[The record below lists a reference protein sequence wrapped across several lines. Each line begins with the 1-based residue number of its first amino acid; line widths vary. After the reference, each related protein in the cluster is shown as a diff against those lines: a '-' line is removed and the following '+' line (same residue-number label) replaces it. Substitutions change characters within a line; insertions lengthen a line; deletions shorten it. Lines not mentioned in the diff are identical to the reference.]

1 MRAERL
7 ISEFDVDFD
16 VCAFDLKPGIP
27 PEGLYR
33 EQAYAGRVY
42 PSGYVDNMIQT
53 ARDSGI
59 DMKRPPI
66 IPNTR
71 KAHEATEFAK
81 EAGRL
86 LAFHRAVFAAYWEGE
101 QNIGDTSVL
110 CRIGAAAGLHPDAL
124 AEALSDGRYTT
135 EVEEQ
140 IAWTRAAGITGVPT
154 FIFEE
159 KFALVGAQD
168 YDVFRD
174 VAKRVI
180 RKREQ
185 DTTSEEG

>member
-1 MRAERL
+1 MSDFIVE
-7 ISEFDVDFD
+7 FD

-27 PEGLYR
+27 PEGLSR
-33 EQAYAGRVY
+33 EQVYAGRVY
-42 PSGYVDNMIQT
+42 PAGYLDNMIQT
-53 ARDSGI
+53 ARDACI

-86 LAFHRAVFAAYWEGE
+86 LPFHRAVFHTYWERQE
-101 QNIGDTSVL
+101 NIGDVDIL
-110 CRIGAAAGLHPDAL
+110 VRIGAESGLDADAMRQAL
-124 AEALSDGRYTT
+124 ADGRYTA

-168 YDVFRD
+168 YEVFRD
-174 VAKRVI
+174 VASRVVSG
-180 RKREQ
+180 RL
-185 DTTSEEG
+185 TG

>member
-1 MRAERL
+1 VRAERL
-7 ISEFDVDFD
+7 MSEFQVDFD

-27 PEGLYR
+27 PEGLSR
-33 EQAYAGRVY
+33 EQVYGGRVY
-42 PSGYVDNMIQT
+42 PPGYIDNLIQT
-53 ARDSGI
+53 ARDAGI

-81 EAGRL
+81 GAGH
-86 LAFHRAVFAAYWEGE
+86 LAEFHRAIFAAYFERE
-101 QNIGDTSVL
+101 ENIGDIEVL
-110 CRIGAAAGLHPDAL
+110 CRIGAECDLDAAGLR
-124 AEALSDGRYTT
+124 EALSDGRYAA

-159 KFALVGAQD
+159 KFALVGAQE
-168 YDVFRD
+168 YEVFRD
-174 VAKRVI
+174 VAERVVQG
-180 RKREQ
+180 RLRAER
-185 DTTSEEG
+185 

>member
-1 MRAERL
+1 M
-7 ISEFDVDFD
+7 SEFDVDFD

-27 PEGLYR
+27 PEGLSR

-42 PSGYVDNMIQT
+42 PSGYIDSMIQT
-53 ARDSGI
+53 ARDAGI

-71 KAHEATEFAK
+71 KAHEATEFARD
-81 EAGRL
+81 AGRL
-86 LAFHRAVFAAYWEGE
+86 LPFHRAVFTAYWERE
-101 QNIGDTSVL
+101 ENIGDVGVL
-110 CRIGAAAGLHPDAL
+110 CRIGADAGLDPDAL
-124 AEALSDGRYTT
+124 REALSDGRYTT

-140 IAWTRAAGITGVPT
+140 IGWTRAAGITGVPT

-159 KFALVGAQD
+159 KFALVGAQE
-168 YDVFRD
+168 YGVFRD

-185 DTTSEEG
+185 NTSSEEG

>member
-1 MRAERL
+1 VRAERL
-7 ISEFDVDFD
+7 MSEFDVEFD

-27 PEGLYR
+27 PEGLLR
-33 EQAYAGRVY
+33 EQVYAGRVY
-42 PSGYVDNMIQT
+42 PAGYVDSMVQT
-53 ARDSGI
+53 ARDAGI
-59 DMKRPPI
+59 DMKRPPV

-81 EAGRL
+81 EARRL
-86 LAFHRAVFAAYWEGE
+86 RQFHRVVFAAYFERE
-101 QNIGDTSVL
+101 ENIGDAEVL
-110 CRIGAAAGLHPDAL
+110 CRLGAAAGLDADAL
-124 AEALSDGRYTT
+124 RQALDDGRYTA

-154 FIFEE
+154 FIFDE

-168 YDVFRD
+168 YEVFRD

-180 RKREQ
+180 TNRER
-185 DTTSEEG
+185 DTSSEEG